1 MRPLLLLGALLLAA
15 CGSLSGAASG
25 GPSPSPSAPPAN
37 LLVVAADNG
46 ATLQAHVGD
55 HIQIALGDQLNW
67 RVDPADGT
75 VLVHPIQNDLLVR
88 GTQAIY
94 LAAAPGTSTIKAT
107 GTAACPSG
115 AACPLF
121 AVLFSAT
128 VVVAP

>member
-1 MRPLLLLGALLLAA
+1 VRPLVLVGSLLLAA
-15 CGSLSGAASG
+15 CGSLSGVASG
-25 GPSPSPSAPPAN
+25 GPSASPSAPPAN
-37 LLVVAADNG
+37 LMVTMADNG
-46 ATLQAHVGD
+46 ATLRAHVGD

-75 VLVHPIQNDLLVR
+75 VLVHPIQNYMLVR

-94 LAAAPGTSTIKAT
+94 VAAAPGTSTIKAT

-115 AACPLF
+115 SLCPQF
-121 AVLFSAT
+121 VVVFTAT